1 VHPFRYTKV
10 AFSFAAPFGLHF
22 DKFAFERGEP
32 RLFVTDFHRVLQ
44 IDLDPASFPVAGVPG
59 TGRRMIVTPLGMSEP
74 SARGSGAAAVAVAA
88 STQSLN
94 SKKKTPSAV
103 GRISA
108 SQHGRQSSKGV

>member
-1 VHPFRYTKV
+1 MYPYRYTKV

-32 RLFVTDFHRVLQ
+32 RLFVTDYHRVLQ
-44 IDLDPASFPVAGVPG
+44 IDLDPASFPIAGVPG
-59 TGRRMIVTPLGMSEP
+59 TGRRMVVTPLGMSEP
-74 SARGSGAAAVAVAA
+74 SARGSGAAAVAGAA
-88 STQSLN
+88 SAQSLN
-94 SKKKTPSAV
+94 AKKKSPSAV